1 METVEV
7 FKTNVSDARQARVL
21 LLHLHQTFPTYKAT
35 FDLDDCD
42 RILRVVCL
50 TGDIQ
55 ACLVIGFLK
64 SLGYRAEVLP
74 DEWVPV
80 AGLCQAEAQ
89 R

>member
-42 RILRVVCL
+42 RILRV
-50 TGDIQ
+50 
-55 ACLVIGFLK
+55 A
-64 SLGYRAEVLP
+64 S
-74 DEWVPV
+74 
-80 AGLCQAEAQ
+80 EADSSSPS
-89 R
+89 